1 MDPNPWS
8 WMSGSI
14 RKGIG
19 WKGKDGS
26 ARIGI
31 SFPGFKSV
39 DFSELNNGSP
49 ERRPHLKCQTFN
61 GFKLEENE
69 TEDQEVG
76 SQDGVVGSKDGV
88 VDVRYEKYWVGW
100 ERVYL
105 GIVCILI
112 LFDLFLSIFNK
123 TKNKSDLLSRSCITH
138 MSF

>member
-39 DFSELNNGSP
+39 DFQNLIMDPLNI
-49 ERRPHLKCQTFN
+49 RPHLKCQRLN
-61 GFKLEENE
+61 GSKLEENE

-88 VDVRYEKYWVGW
+88 VDVWYEKLGW
-100 ERVYL
+100 L
-105 GIVCILI
+105 GMG
-112 LFDLFLSIFNK
+112 LFGSGWHFN
-123 TKNKSDLLSRSCITH
+123 
-138 MSF
+138 FV

>member
-39 DFSELNNGSP
+39 DFQNLIMDPLNS
-49 ERRPHLKCQTFN
+49 RPQCLKCQRLN

-88 VDVRYEKYWVGW
+88 VDVRYEKNGLVGNGFIW
-100 ERVYL
+100 E
-105 GIVCILI
+105 
-112 LFDLFLSIFNK
+112 
-123 TKNKSDLLSRSCITH
+123 
-138 MSF
+138 